1 MADTFVAEQVT
12 SIPLGQILLGP
23 AFELAKAQRAFAD
36 IVSSYIKDVAL
47 NADGS
52 AKMVRMGAEVSE
64 RDDKGA
70 GTGKSVKLAM
80 DVWMG
85 ELAPPPFVKLVRFK
99 NKFTLV
105 VSAATS
111 QSSENKGEV
120 AVEGKAGFGWWS
132 ASVKASYSH
141 ASKSTRETDTR
152 ATIECEVEYEQGD
165 APEVWKAI
173 MSFLR
178 NTRAAPIEADKAPAL
193 PKAA

>member
-1 MADTFVAEQVT
+1 MADTFVAEQIT

-23 AFELAKAQRAFAD
+23 VFELAKAQRAFAD

-47 NADGS
+47 NPDGT

-64 RDDKGA
+64 RNDQGEA
-70 GTGKSVKLAM
+70 SGKSVKVSM

-85 ELAPPPFVKLVRFK
+85 ELAPPPFTKLVRFT
-99 NKFTLV
+99 NKFNMT

-111 QSSENKGEV
+111 QSSEDKAEV
-120 AVEGKAGFGWWS
+120 SVEGKAGFGWWS
-132 ASVKASYSH
+132 ASVKGSYSH

-152 ATIECEVEYEQGD
+152 ATIECEVEYAQGEP
-165 APEVWKAI
+165 PEVWKAI

-178 NTRAAPIEADKAPAL
+178 NTRAAPIAADKAPAL

>member
-23 AFELAKAQRAFAD
+23 VFELAKAQRAFAD
-36 IVSSYIKDVAL
+36 IVAAYIKDVCL

-52 AKMVRMGAEVSE
+52 AKMVRVGGEVSE
-64 RDDKGA
+64 RDEKGVA
-70 GTGKSVKLAM
+70 SGKSVKIAM

-85 ELAPPPFVKLVRFK
+85 ELAPPPFTKLVRFK
-99 NKFTLV
+99 NKFNMT

-111 QSSENKGEV
+111 QQSENTGSV

-132 ASVKASYSH
+132 ASVKASYAH

-152 ATIECEVEYEQGD
+152 ATIECEVEYEQGNP
-165 APEVWKAI
+165 PEVWKAI
-173 MSFLR
+173 MDFLR